1 VKLSFRAATLSLLV
15 ALLGTGSACVLPDQL
30 AKVQNDVADLQ
41 RQVGEVRTSQ
51 EATRDEIA
59 ELSAVAL
66 RGGGEEEVT
75 RADMAEVALRLDR
88 LSREVTMTDEKVNDL
103 GRRVDRFAREIQQTR
118 EMARNG
124 TGSLDDPIDESP
136 GPVSGTSGATLQPVV
151 PPPSGAVPDPEALYN
166 TAYLDFSKGNFD
178 LAIAGFEEYQQRFA
192 ESPLADNALYWI
204 GVCQFSKGDF
214 AAAILAFDRLL
225 EGYARSD
232 KAPAADLKK
241 ALAFQE
247 QNQIGQAIVQ
257 LRYVI
262 SEYPDTDEARIA
274 RDRLSALG
282 QSPG

>member
-1 VKLSFRAATLSLLV
+1 VKPSARAALLTILA
-15 ALLGTGSACVLPDQL
+15 ALLGMGSACVLPDQL
-30 AKVQNDVADLQ
+30 TKVQSDVADLQ
-41 RQVGEVRTSQ
+41 QQMGEVRRSQ

-59 ELSAVAL
+59 ELNAVAA
-66 RGGGEEEVT
+66 GGGAENEVT
-75 RADMAEVALRLDR
+75 REDMAEVALRLDR
-88 LSREVTMTDEKVNDL
+88 VSREATMTDEKVNDL
-103 GRRVDRFAREIQQTR
+103 GRRLDRFAQEIQQSR
-118 EMARNG
+118 QMARSETG
-124 TGSLDDPIDESP
+124 TPENFGTADPA
-136 GPVSGTSGATLQPVV
+136 GGSGTSGATLQPMVR
-151 PPPSGAVPDPEALYN
+151 PSSAVPDPEALYN

-204 GVCQFSKGDF
+204 GECQFSKGDF

-274 RDRLSALG
+274 RDKLSALG